1 MKRASGFLLAL
12 LPPLLPFLFGSTA
25 QSAEPAASHAAA
37 AAAHVAPG
45 PLAGPALAARL
56 AGNTMSVVAFVPR
69 RPGAPGGGQLS
80 RLIVQA
86 YLGPDG
92 RSLVRVWD
100 GSRNAYTAPAAYP
113 WKLTGSTLCIEV
125 PAPGNGPMCADVHV
139 WGPRIAGV
147 GAQPYAM
154 IEGDLKPGNV
164 IGGRR

>member
-1 MKRASGFLLAL
+1 MKRAFGFLFAV
-12 LPPLLPFLFGSTA
+12 LPFVSGSSA
-25 QSAEPAASHAAA
+25 QAAEPAAPHAAPA
-37 AAAHVAPG
+37 AVVHAAPG

-100 GSRNAYTAPAAYP
+100 GSRNAYTVPAAHP

-147 GAQPYAM
+147 AAQPYAM